1 MKKFALSLV
10 LLLLLAVLFY
20 EDSRRQAMVAEV
32 AKSAKAQEQ
41 LTRKIED
48 LNRRVVQAERRA
60 GSVTPERPA
69 GVGGAPAAAAVPEA
83 PAPVPGVT
91 TTAPAGWF
99 KNGMNPGDYVVGV
112 DQNQSYNG
120 QPSAYVKSI
129 VGSPSG
135 FGGMMQSTSAAEYA
149 GKRIRYT
156 AWVRTEDAN
165 EGGGHLWF
173 RIDGQQSG
181 QTLGFDNM
189 DKRPLKGTTS
199 WQQQSIVLDVPPEAR
214 ALAFGF
220 FVGGA

>member
-1 MKKFALSLV
+1 M
-10 LLLLLAVLFY
+10 LFR
-20 EDSRRQAMVAEV
+20 S
-32 AKSAKAQEQ
+32 
-41 LTRKIED
+41 
-48 LNRRVVQAERRA
+48 
-60 GSVTPERPA
+60 
-69 GVGGAPAAAAVPEA
+69 
-83 PAPVPGVT
+83 
-91 TTAPAGWF
+91 
-99 KNGMNPGDYVVGV
+99 
-112 DQNQSYNG
+112 
-120 QPSAYVKSI
+120 
-129 VGSPSG
+129 
-135 FGGMMQSTSAAEYA
+135 QSTSAAEYA